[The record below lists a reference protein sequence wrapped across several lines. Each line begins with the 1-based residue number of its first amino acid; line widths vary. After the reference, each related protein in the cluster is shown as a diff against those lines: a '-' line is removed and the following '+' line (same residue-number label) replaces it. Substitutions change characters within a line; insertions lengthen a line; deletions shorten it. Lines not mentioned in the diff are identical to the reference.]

1 MSTLWI
7 VVGDTTTNGGAV
19 IAGSPFTDVHGKPV
33 ARIGDAVVCGLHGPT
48 SIASG
53 DNTLV
58 IDGAPVARHGDK
70 CACGCSLLAVSQMS
84 TSVESAP
91 SFARRTESSAVR
103 TATAAVMGAIAR
115 AMPEGHEE
123 HIAAVGFDGRRTAA
137 GVVDPSKARAAVRD
151 ANTALHDAGAYRSYG
166 TEPEAAHAWRQHVLP
181 VADHHGVEIGALITQ
196 DALGQYHLGPAF
208 SNGAYDNVN
217 GLLEN
222 GQQVAGTTTAYIHTH
237 PYAGGWVGADR
248 SFAFGEE
255 PDITRSGLLGGTNTG
270 PDVAGD
276 LVSAYSEQLNA
287 YIADS
292 AGLHQFDYRRYVA
305 LQRQSARG
313 VRLGDAFRSLGP

>member
-53 DNTLV
+53 DSTLI

-70 CACGCSLLAVSQMS
+70 CACGCSLLAVRQMS

-91 SFARRTESSAVR
+91 SFARRADASAVG
-103 TATAAVMGAIAR
+103 TATAAVMGAVAR
-115 AMPEGHEE
+115 AKQEQEE
-123 HIAAVGFDGRRTAA
+123 HTAAVGFDGRRTAA
-137 GVVDPSKARAAVRD
+137 GVVDPSKARDAVRD
-151 ANTALHDAGAYRSYG
+151 ANTALREAGAYRSYD
-166 TEPEAAHAWRQHVLP
+166 TELEAAHAWRQHVLP
-181 VADHHGVEIGALITQ
+181 VADKHGVEIGALITR
-196 DALGQYHLGPAF
+196 DASGQYHLGPAF

-237 PYAGGWVGADR
+237 PYPGGWVGADR

-255 PDITRSGLLGGTNTG
+255 PDITRSGLLGGTNMG

-292 AGLHQFDYRRYVA
+292 AGLHQFDYRRYVE
-305 LQRQSARG
+305 LQRQNAGG